1 LKNKI
6 RVASDEDL
14 KGSNLIVGL
23 SFGKR
28 NNGLPGKSNEYLAE
42 IVSNLYRKYQ
52 KPVIIQEEIAEALSG
67 LAPDIPIRLI
77 IKEHREYKKNGKEKK
92 YLDTSEVLIQAKDIS
107 RTNGWNIIILVAHQ
121 DHLPRS
127 IKMAK
132 NLGFTVNTPLI
143 KNCPYDELSSQKW
156 TRNKWRFKFHE
167 ISANTLYLLKD
178 YI

>member
-1 LKNKI
+1 MKNKI

-14 KGSNLIVGL
+14 KGSDLIVGL

-42 IVSNLYRKYQ
+42 IVGNLYLKYQ
-52 KPVIIQEEIAEALSG
+52 KPVIVQREIAEALFD
-67 LAPDIPIRLI
+67 LTPDMPVKAIIR
-77 IKEHREYKKNGKEKK
+77 EHREYKENGKEKK
-92 YLDTSEVLIQAKDIS
+92 YLDTSEVLIQTKDVC

-121 DHLPRS
+121 DHLRRS
-127 IKMAK
+127 IKTAR

-143 KNCPYDELSSQKW
+143 KDCPYDELSTQKW
-156 TRNKWRFKFHE
+156 TRNRWRFKFHE
-167 ISANTLYLLKD
+167 ISANIFYLLKG